1 MYFLGFVYFLL
12 DKGLGVYIMNYSFD
26 LLRGNLTN
34 NLKISIVLQTLFDEL
49 TSECIGSI
57 ISEVHGT
64 LQADSLDASELI

>member
-12 DKGLGVYIMNYSFD
+12 DKALEVYIMNYSFD
-26 LLRGNLTN
+26 LLRGNLT
-34 NLKISIVLQTLFDEL
+34 ISIVLQTLFDQL